1 MIESPLCRDENARLQ
16 ALDALA
22 ILDTEPEE
30 RYDRITHIAK
40 QLFNV
45 PIALISLVDRNRQW
59 FKSRQGL
66 ADEELPRNVSFC
78 GHTLNQ
84 DDLLYISDTLKDPRF
99 FDNPLVTG
107 HPHIRFYLGAP
118 LRLKDNLRIGTLCVV
133 DVVPREISLPQR
145 QALRFLADI
154 VEVELQSLQMAH
166 MVALCHRAD
175 SYLQAIWNN
184 APSGIITMSCD
195 GIVQALN
202 PAAAQILGS
211 NANQGIGSH
220 FSSLLIEPY
229 RSTFRHLNNR
239 SNDFSALIDGEH
251 EVEAKKSNGKVISLL
266 LSISAASINEER
278 IFVALFSDA
287 TQRKAL
293 EAQQR
298 LHADQLE
305 AANRDLESFSYFV
318 AHDLRAPIR
327 HINGFVDALEYD
339 YGSSLDVSGRDLLSR
354 IRKCGKQMGQHVED
368 LLRLAR
374 VTREPLQ
381 KAKLNLSKTINA
393 YLVEKCAEDPGR
405 KLTSNI
411 AENIV
416 VTADPR
422 LITLVLTNLID
433 NAWKYTDPAKTT
445 EITFTAQ
452 TKDDEIVCCLGDNG
466 VGFDMKDAKR
476 VFTLF
481 ERLRPEANVPGIG
494 IGLSICSRIIER
506 HGGRIWVESEP
517 GVGTRF
523 YFSLPLSPPSD

>member
-1 MIESPLCRDENARLQ
+1 MIEPPLCRDENARLQ

-84 DDLLYISDTLKDPRF
+84 DDFLYIADTLKDPRF

-107 HPHIRFYLGAP
+107 RPHIRFYFGAP
-118 LRLKDNLRIGTLCVV
+118 LRLKDNLRVGTLCVV
-133 DVVPREISLPQR
+133 DVVPREISPPQR
-145 QALRFLADI
+145 QALRFLADF

-211 NANQGIGSH
+211 SANQGIGSH

-251 EVEAKKSNGKVISLL
+251 EVEAKKSNGKIISLL
-266 LSISAASINEER
+266 LSISAAAINEER

-298 LHADQLE
+298 LHAVQLA

-327 HINGFVDALEYD
+327 HINGFVDALEED
-339 YGSSLDVSGRDLLSR
+339 YESCLDASGRDLLKR

-374 VTREPLQ
+374 VTRGPLQ
-381 KAKLNLSKTINA
+381 KTKLNLSQFVND
-393 YLVEKCAEDPGR
+393 YLFEKCAENPDR
-405 KLTSNI
+405 QLKSNI
-411 AENIV
+411 ADNIS
-416 VTADPR
+416 VTADPS
-422 LITLVLTNLID
+422 LITLVLSNLID
-433 NAWKYTDPAKTT
+433 NAWKYSDPAKPT
-445 EITFTAQ
+445 EISFTSE
-452 TKDDEIVCCLGDNG
+452 TTDDEIVCCLGDNG
-466 VGFDMKDAKR
+466 VGFDMSDAKR
-476 VFTLF
+476 IFILF
-481 ERLRPEANVPGIG
+481 ERLRPENNVLGMG
-494 IGLSICSRIIER
+494 IGLSICARIIER
-506 HGGRIWVESEP
+506 HGGRIWAESEP
-517 GVGTRF
+517 GVGSRF
-523 YFSLPLSPPSD
+523 YFSLPLLST